1 MLHRTCAQACVF
13 FYAKAGTSCE
23 YRPSVQ
29 QGFLTR
35 AWTPQPPS
43 SHQHC
48 KSVDLKVMPPWI
60 SVQKAAQTDLSQLCM
75 PFSIQLKEIK
85 ADLMMM
91 KLKLQYFGHLMA
103 LMLGKAEGKRRR
115 RQQRMRWLEGITD
128 SMDMSLSKLWETVKN
143 REAWPAKVQEVT
155 ELGLSDSAM
164 KHSGNEIRRGW
175 GRQDAS
181 ISMGG

>member
-1 MLHRTCAQACVF
+1 MKNTLKKNLKNKELQVALVTHSQFPQVNFALKKEFIVSQVAQWLLMLNSEISFKLQVRTPMLHRTCAQACVF

-75 PFSIQLKEIK
+75 PFSIQLREIK

-103 LMLGKAEGKRRR
+103 LMLGKTEGKRRR
-115 RQQRMRWLEGITD
+115 RQ
-128 SMDMSLSKLWETVKN
+128 
-143 REAWPAKVQEVT
+143 
-155 ELGLSDSAM
+155 
-164 KHSGNEIRRGW
+164 
-175 GRQDAS
+175 
-181 ISMGG
+181 